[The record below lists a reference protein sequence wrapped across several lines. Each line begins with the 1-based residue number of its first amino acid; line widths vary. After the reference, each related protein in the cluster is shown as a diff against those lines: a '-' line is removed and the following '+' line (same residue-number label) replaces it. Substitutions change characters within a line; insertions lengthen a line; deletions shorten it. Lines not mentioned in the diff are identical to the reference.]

1 MSKLESIL
9 QEEVL
14 REIEKILAEAEQKAE
29 ALLSQARAQ
38 AERVVAQ
45 AERRLEAERRAEL
58 NRAES
63 AAELKITTARM
74 RAKGEVIARVREK
87 ATERIQGFDRDPAWP
102 EVLVKL
108 ANEALAAVPDPDRV
122 EASAEDVKRLEGWAK
137 AKGVV
142 LEANPEVRLGVRVW
156 GKSANTFVENT
167 LPARLERG
175 WDELAARV
183 AEFLWG

>member
-14 REIEKILAEAEQKAE
+14 REIEKILAEAEQKAK
-29 ALLSQARAQ
+29 ALLEEARAR
-38 AERVVAQ
+38 AERIVAQ
-45 AERRLEAERRAEL
+45 AERQLESERRAEL

-74 RAKGEVIARVREK
+74 QAKGEVIARVRGK
-87 ATERIQGFDRDPAWP
+87 AEERIQGFDRDPAWP

-108 ANEALAAVPDPDRV
+108 ADEALAAVPDPGRV
-122 EASAEDVKRLEGWAK
+122 EASPEDAKRLEAWAK
-137 AKGVV
+137 ARGVTLV
-142 LEANPEVRLGVRVW
+142 ASPEVRLGVRVW